1 MKIEELKNSG
11 LEREYKISLPSTVVT
26 SRVDRKILE
35 KAATFKLPGFR
46 EGKVPISIVKRHIG
60 ADILSSQVS
69 EVIRETMQSLL
80 AGKNVKPAMQPL
92 IYVKNF
98 ETEGEFTFHVSMDV
112 MPNIPELDYKK
123 IEIESIEVKLSDE
136 EIKNAEQQFAKILR
150 SFNEGEEG
158 YAAQEHDIIIID
170 FSGVADGQDFTK
182 GVQRDV
188 RIQLGSNTF
197 IPEIEENLI
206 GVKAG
211 EQKEVTIKLPDDYPE
226 SSVAGKETKFSI
238 KVEKIMKAGPEVVF
252 DDELANKLG
261 LKDLEMLKEV
271 IKQRVTG
278 DVAVYCK
285 MRNKK
290 QLFDKI
296 DSMYDFTLPTS
307 LVKTDYESIVSEAK
321 KRAEKEGTLEEFEE
335 EAEEKFNALA
345 KRRVKLGLIIA
356 NIAEENNISVSTED
370 MKNAINAQVASS
382 PNQKKE
388 ILEFFSNSENLE
400 KLRGPLLEEK
410 VVDFILSRINLN
422 IVYVSMDE
430 FSNKYLKD
438 MNV

>member
-1 MKIEELKNSG
+1 MKIEELKNSS

-80 AGKNVKPAMQPL
+80 ADKNVKPAMQPL
-92 IYVKNF
+92 IDVKNF
-98 ETEGEFTFHVSMDV
+98 EAEGEFTFHVSMDV

-211 EQKEVTIKLPDDYPE
+211 EQKEITVKLPDDYPE
-226 SSVAGKETKFSI
+226 SSVAGKEAKFSI

-321 KRAEKEGTLEEFEE
+321 KRAKKEGTLEEFEE